1 MAEREMRRC
10 FFAIILTCH
19 IKQPHHLID
28 KDYRQSQKSMNE
40 AVSPGTKPKASV
52 IISVYKDTEALAGIL
67 HALDRQT
74 EKDFEIIVTEDCES
88 EEMAGFLAEYKK
100 RPNFHH
106 LTQPDI
112 GWRKPVAE
120 NRAIASARSEYLM
133 FLDGD
138 CIPDKDFV
146 AQHLANA
153 EPGRFL
159 TGRRVYLG
167 PFFSKLLRK
176 WPQLVPV
183 IENRLIFLLLLI
195 PLHLDKVRSYE
206 VGLSSRFMQWLRGK
220 KPVGIIGCNFSC
232 YKKDMLAING
242 YNEDMTG
249 VGAEDSDLQWR
260 FEGLGMAT
268 KSVKFLIPVYHL
280 YHVHE
285 RTDYEQNVAIMN
297 EARKHNAFVCK
308 NGIVKR

>member
-1 MAEREMRRC
+1 MSAGNQNSMNQ
-10 FFAIILTCH
+10 AILTET
-19 IKQPHHLID
+19 K
-28 KDYRQSQKSMNE
+28 
-40 AVSPGTKPKASV
+40 KPKASV
-52 IISVYKDTEALAGIL
+52 IISVYKDTEALHSML
-67 HALDRQT
+67 YALDRQT

-88 EEMAGFLAEYKK
+88 EAMTEFLAEYKK
-100 RPNFHH
+100 RPDFYH
-106 LTQPDI
+106 LTQPDD
-112 GWRKPVAE
+112 GWRKTLAE
-120 NRAIASARSEYLM
+120 NRAIISARAEYLM

-138 CIPDKDFV
+138 CIPDKNFV
-146 AQHLANA
+146 ANHLANA
-153 EPGRFL
+153 EQGKFL

-167 PFFSKLLRK
+167 PVFSRMLRK
-176 WPQLVPV
+176 APQA
-183 IENRLIFLLLLI
+183 IRFIQNRMIFLSLLI
-195 PLHLDKVRSYE
+195 PMHLDKVRSYE

-280 YHVHE
+280 YHEHK
-285 RTDYEQNVAIMN
+285 RHNYDYNLSIIN
-297 EARKHNAFVCK
+297 ETRKVNAFVCK
-308 NGIVKR
+308 NGIKKL

>member
-1 MAEREMRRC
+1 
-10 FFAIILTCH
+10 
-19 IKQPHHLID
+19 
-28 KDYRQSQKSMNE
+28 MNQAAST
-40 AVSPGTKPKASV
+40 AVKPPKASV
-52 IISVYKDTEALAGIL
+52 IIAVYKDTEALSAIL
-67 HALDRQT
+67 QALERQT

-88 EEMAGFLAEYKK
+88 EEMAGFLAEYRQ
-100 RPNFHH
+100 RPNFYH
-106 LTQPDI
+106 LTQPDD
-112 GWRKPVAE
+112 GWRKTRAE
-120 NRAIASARSEYLM
+120 NRAIVSARADYLM

-138 CIPDKDFV
+138 CIPDRNFV
-146 AQHLANA
+146 AYHLASA
-153 EPGRFL
+153 EPGKFL

-167 PFFSKLLRK
+167 PVFSKLLRR
-176 WPQLVPV
+176 WPWLVRI
-183 IENRLIFLLLLI
+183 IENRWVFLALLI
-195 PLHLDKVRSYE
+195 PMHLDKVRSYE
-206 VGLSSRFMQWLRGK
+206 VGLSSRFMQWLRGT

-280 YHVHE
+280 YHEHK
-285 RTDYEQNVAIMN
+285 RHNYDYNVSVMN
-297 EARKHNAFVCK
+297 ASRKLNAYVCK

>member
-1 MAEREMRRC
+1 MTKRLPGIMSE
-10 FFAIILTCH
+10 AIPA
-19 IKQPHHLID
+19 KKNP
-28 KDYRQSQKSMNE
+28 
-40 AVSPGTKPKASV
+40 PKASV
-52 IISVYKDTEALAGIL
+52 IISVYKDTEALSGML
-67 HALDRQT
+67 QALDRQT

-88 EEMAGFLAEYKK
+88 EEMDSFLAEYRK
-100 RPNFHH
+100 RPNFYH
-106 LTQPDI
+106 LTQPDD
-112 GWRKPVAE
+112 GWRKTTAE
-120 NRAIASARSEYLM
+120 NRAIASARAAYLM

-138 CIPDKDFV
+138 CLPDKNFV
-146 AQHLANA
+146 AYHLASA
-153 EPGRFL
+153 EPGKFL

-167 PFFSKLLRK
+167 PFFSRLLRK
-176 WPQLVPV
+176 WPRLVRF
-183 IENRLIFLLLLI
+183 IENRWIFLLLLI
-195 PLHLDKVRSYE
+195 PMHFDKVRSYE

-280 YHVHE
+280 YHEHK
-285 RTDYEQNVAIMN
+285 RHNFDYNLSII
-297 EARKHNAFVCK
+297 EATRKLNAYVCK
-308 NGIVKR
+308 NGIKKR